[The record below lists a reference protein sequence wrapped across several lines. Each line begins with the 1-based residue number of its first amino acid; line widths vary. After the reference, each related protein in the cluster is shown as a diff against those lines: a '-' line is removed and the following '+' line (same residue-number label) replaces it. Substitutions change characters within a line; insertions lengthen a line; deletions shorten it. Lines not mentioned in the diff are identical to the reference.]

1 MNEDLGVLLGYN
13 VGLQVLLS
21 MVKNNTGF
29 ILKRSVQKQNNNIV
43 DSARKIFILLYRKL
57 YRNDVAS

>member
-1 MNEDLGVLLGYN
+1 MNADLGVLLGYN
-13 VGLQVLLS
+13 AGLQVFLS

-43 DSARKIFILLYRKL
+43 DSARKILILLYRKL